1 MFLLHYLLLFR
12 SLLRHGEND
21 SLLAGI
27 TAAMAAY
34 LVIMAINVTQPIL
47 LVIYIGLS
55 AVAVGRIGALRNRRE
70 DLPKGK

>member
-1 MFLLHYLLLFR
+1 
-12 SLLRHGEND
+12 
-21 SLLAGI
+21 
-27 TAAMAAY
+27 MAAY

-70 DLPKGK
+70 DLPKEK